1 MNKDEI
7 NNFPLADEDA
17 QDEFQDAD
25 GNNHDDQAKNS
36 MKNVNPQR
44 FTHEHSIESIPSAY
58 TNGIE
63 SPSASHNCIIVIV
76 ENNDIN
82 VCFYYST

>member
-7 NNFPLADEDA
+7 NSFPLADEDA
-17 QDEFQDAD
+17 QDEFEDAD

-36 MKNVNPQR
+36 MKNVNSR

-63 SPSASHNCIIVIV
+63 SPSASHNCIIVV
-76 ENNDIN
+76 EENNIN
-82 VCFYYST
+82 VGFYYST